1 MEKPHFGISIGSLMT
16 WLFKIWI
23 FAVSVVVGLTLGG
36 FVPKSLPPSW
46 RLPAAAV
53 LITIGVVLAVI
64 GFS

>member
-1 MEKPHFGISIGSLMT
+1 MT